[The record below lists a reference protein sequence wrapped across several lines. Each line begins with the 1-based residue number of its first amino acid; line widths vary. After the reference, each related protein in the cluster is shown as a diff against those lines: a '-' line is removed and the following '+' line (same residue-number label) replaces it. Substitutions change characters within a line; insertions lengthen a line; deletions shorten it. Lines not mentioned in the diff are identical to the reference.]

1 MNIVQTSVR
10 KKQDFQGTQNIILE
24 WRQGTNKYLY
34 MYVHNIARRQR
45 EREREKKNRHCTN
58 NKKYINKKAER
69 LETDGNEI

>member
-34 MYVHNIARRQR
+34 IYVHNIARRQR
-45 EREREKKNRHCTN
+45 ERERKIDTVQTTKN
-58 NKKYINKKAER
+58 I
-69 LETDGNEI
+69 